1 MPLVDL
7 SMVEQRYDA
16 VREVL
21 DGATVTDTATR
32 YGVDRRTLHRWLVR
46 YATEGLAALA
56 DRSSKPD
63 RCPHQIAAEIEARIV
78 ELRRSH
84 PGWGPRTILNKL
96 RRELETPPSRAAIYR
111 CLVRHRLISPKP
123 RRRRR
128 DDYKRWER
136 ARSMELWQIDVLG
149 NVKLTTGIGASIVTG
164 IDDHSRFCVIAKVVA
179 RATARPVCDALL
191 EALSTHGIP
200 EQILT
205 DNGKV
210 FTGRL
215 GRKPANVLFDRICL
229 NNGIRHLLTAPYS
242 PTTTGKIERLH
253 KTLRK
258 EFFADRS
265 FDSIEDMQAALDVW
279 VCDYNNERE
288 HQSLGDVPPV
298 RRFEL
303 ARPATLEVIGGD
315 VEIEEG
321 SPPRP
326 KTVGRRVDRSGRIS
340 ILKHRYHV
348 GRHLAGE
355 AVTIESAN
363 GLLHVSHNGVVV
375 ATHAR
380 RHLEDDDD
388 RMDRRPQHA
397 RRPTQP
403 TKGGEVLRVVD
414 KHGSISFAGTGY
426 RVGNRFVGATIG
438 VRLVG
443 DTVQITLDGALL
455 RTHRARHD
463 RSKEFGALAQPNG
476 KPRKAR
482 DRGT

>member
-1 MPLVDL
+1 VLNRAKEDLVMLVEL

-21 DGATVTDTATR
+21 DGATVEDVATR

-56 DRSSKPD
+56 DKSSKPD
-63 RCPHQIAAEIEARIV
+63 RCPHQMAPEIEARIV
-78 ELRRSH
+78 ELRRGH

-96 RRELETPPSRAAIYR
+96 RRELEVVPSRSAIYR
-111 CLVRHRLISPKP
+111 CLVRHRLIQPKP

-136 ARSMELWQIDVLG
+136 SRSMELWQLDVMGSVL
-149 NVKLTTGIGASIVTG
+149 LESGIGVSVVTG

-191 EALSTHGIP
+191 DALNTHGIP

-215 GRKPANVLFDRICL
+215 GRKPANVLLDRICL

-253 KTLRK
+253 KTMRK
-258 EFFADRS
+258 EFFTDKS
-265 FDSIEDMQAALDVW
+265 FATIEQMQAALDVW

-288 HQSLGDVPPV
+288 HQSLGDVPPI

-303 ARPATLEVIGGD
+303 ARPASLEVIDGD
-315 VEIEEG
+315 VSVEEEPPPSPQG
-321 SPPRP
+321 RYSTSRSGGTHQHPQAPLSRRAPSHRRSGHDRIVRWAASRQPQWRCRCDPRTSPP
-326 KTVGRRVDRSGRIS
+326 
-340 ILKHRYHV
+340 
-348 GRHLAGE
+348 
-355 AVTIESAN
+355 
-363 GLLHVSHNGVVV
+363 
-375 ATHAR
+375 
-380 RHLEDDDD
+380 
-388 RMDRRPQHA
+388 DRR
-397 RRPTQP
+397 
-403 TKGGEVLRVVD
+403 
-414 KHGSISFAGTGY
+414 
-426 RVGNRFVGATIG
+426 
-438 VRLVG
+438 
-443 DTVQITLDGALL
+443 
-455 RTHRARHD
+455 
-463 RSKEFGALAQPNG
+463 
-476 KPRKAR
+476 
-482 DRGT
+482 

>member
-7 SMVEQRYDA
+7 SMVEQRYAA
-16 VREVL
+16 VKEVL
-21 DGATVTDTATR
+21 DGATVKDTATR
-32 YGVDRRTLHRWLVR
+32 YGIDRRTLHRWLVR

-56 DRSSKPD
+56 DKSSKPD
-63 RCPHQIAAEIEARIV
+63 RCPHQMAPEIEVRIV
-78 ELRRSH
+78 ELRRNH

-111 CLVRHRLISPKP
+111 CLVRHRLIQPKP

-136 ARSMELWQIDVLG
+136 SRSMELWQIDVMGTVLANG
-149 NVKLTTGIGASIVTG
+149 TGVSVVTG

-179 RATARPVCDALL
+179 RATAHPVCDALL
-191 EALSTHGIP
+191 EALSTYGVP

-253 KTLRK
+253 KTMRK
-258 EFFADRS
+258 EFFSEAS
-265 FDSIEDMQAALDVW
+265 FETIDDMQVALDRW
-279 VCDYNNERE
+279 VVDYNNERE
-288 HQSLGDVPPV
+288 HQSLGDVPPI

-303 ARPATLEVIGGD
+303 ARPVSLEVIDGEVAD
-315 VEIEEG
+315 EEE
-321 SPPRP
+321 PTPR
-326 KTVGRRVDRSGRIS
+326 KKIIGRRVDRAGRIS

-355 AVTIESAN
+355 AVSIESAD
-363 GLLHVSHNGVVV
+363 GLLHISHNGVVV

-380 RHLEDDDD
+380 RHLIDDDD
-388 RMDRRPQHA
+388 KMDRRA
-397 RRPTQP
+397 KVTRPAAP
-403 TKGGEVLRVVD
+403 TRGGEVLRIVD
-414 KHGSISFAGTGY
+414 NHGSISFAGTDY
-426 RVGNRFVGATIG
+426 RVGNPYRRATVA

-443 DTVQITLDGALL
+443 DTVQISLDGALL

-463 RSKEFGALAQPNG
+463 KTKEFGALAQPNG
-476 KPRKAR
+476 KPRRAR
-482 DRGT
+482 L